1 MTSSAVK
8 GLPFWNSMPS
18 RMRIV
23 NCVGL
28 SASTLSASPS
38 VCSWYSSSNVSRVS
52 NAVTSRAWSG
62 LVTMFCPSSM
72 YLDPP
77 PVTPRRKFPPRLGL
91 PAAALVSPPPEGD
104 GELPPQAARVAAM
117 ATPLAPTIMPR
128 LEGVQRPS
136 EGLGGLSL
144 TCQRC
149 SPESVIGPALHYAGL
164 LGHPP
169 SRWGRAPGV
178 HMMNGGFTCVSSIP
192 RRNERLG

>member
-1 MTSSAVK
+1 MYSATPREGKLLHFRVDALVTK
-8 GLPFWNSMPS
+8 YRET
-18 RMRIV
+18 RMRSFLV
-23 NCVGL
+23 AL
-28 SASTLSASPS
+28 LMLAS
-38 VCSWYSSSNVSRVS
+38 
-52 NAVTSRAWSG
+52 G
-62 LVTMFCPSSM
+62 
-72 YLDPP
+72 
-77 PVTPRRKFPPRLGL
+77 
-91 PAAALVSPPPEGD
+91 
-104 GELPPQAARVAAM
+104 AAM
-117 ATPLAPTIMPR
+117 ATPLAPSTIPR
-128 LEGVQRPS
+128 LEGVQRLS